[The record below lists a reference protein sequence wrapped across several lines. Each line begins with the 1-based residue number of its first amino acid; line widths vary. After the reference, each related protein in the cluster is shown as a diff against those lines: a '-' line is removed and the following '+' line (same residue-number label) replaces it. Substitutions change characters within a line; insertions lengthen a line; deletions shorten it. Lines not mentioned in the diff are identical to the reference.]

1 MKTGSS
7 GLLLRGIC
15 LVLLLACAGVAAAPA
30 PALAQTSQTIQQII
44 VTGNQRIEPETIA
57 SYMTVEIG
65 DPFDP
70 QRIDDSLKSLFA
82 TGLFADVSIRREGDS
97 LIVQVV
103 ENPIINR
110 IAFEGNR
117 TLKSEELEAEV
128 QLRPRTVYTR
138 TKVQNDVARILEIY
152 RRNGHFSATV
162 EPKVI
167 RQDQNRVDLVFEVDE
182 GEPTRVRE
190 INFIGNEAY
199 SDGRLRE
206 QIATKE
212 TAWYR
217 FFGSD
222 DTYDPDRLAYDQE
235 LLRRY
240 YLSRGYADFRVL
252 SVVADLT
259 PDRRD
264 FFITF
269 TIEEGPRYEFGEIA
283 VISELRGLEPGDIED
298 ELTMDPGDWYDAQEV
313 EDVVQDMTIELGNR
327 GFAFVN
333 VRPRAQRDRETL
345 TVNVEFLV
353 GEGDHIYVERINIVG
368 TFRTEDEVIRRQ
380 FKLAEG
386 DAFNLARLQRSENQV
401 RALDFF
407 NVVDIT
413 TEPGSQPD
421 TTVINVAVEEKST
434 GELSLGL
441 GFSTFDSVLFNIAIR
456 ERNLLGKG
464 QRLSLDLA
472 VSTRR
477 QTINLSFTEP
487 YFLDRNLSAG
497 FDIFK
502 NRLDLQSESSFTQDN
517 IGFVLRMGYPVTEH
531 LRQSLYYSLV
541 STTIEDVPSD
551 ASIYIKDQEGT
562 TVTSAIGQQLDY
574 DRLNDP
580 LEPTSG
586 YLLQFGQD
594 FAGLGGTANFFRN
607 RAGVTAYYPF
617 SEDWVGSVKV
627 EGGVVEGLFGKDVDI
642 QDRFF
647 LGGSSLRGFEPAGVG
662 PRDVLTGD
670 SLGGNIFYTTSFE
683 LTVPLGLPK
692 ELGLTGRL
700 FSDWGNLY
708 DVDEGGLPTINIRDE
723 SYIRGSVGV
732 GFAYNSPLG
741 PIRLDFAKDVR
752 RLDYDRTEFFRF
764 SFGTTF

>member
-1 MKTGSS
+1 MRT
-7 GLLLRGIC
+7 LCLA
-15 LVLLLACAGVAAAPA
+15 LVLVWAGVAATAQPA
-30 PALAQTSQTIQQII
+30 AAQTSQYIEQIV

-57 SYMTVEIG
+57 SYMTVDVG
-65 DPFDP
+65 DAFDP
-70 QRIDDSLKSLFA
+70 RQIDDSLKSLFA
-82 TGLFADVSIRREGDS
+82 TGMFADVSIRREGDS

-117 TLKSEELEAEV
+117 DLKSEDLEAEV

-167 RQDQNRVDLVFEVDE
+167 RQEQNRVDLVFEVDE
-182 GEPTRVRE
+182 GDPTKVRE

-199 SDGRLRE
+199 SDGSLRE
-206 QIATKE
+206 EIATKE
-212 TAWYR
+212 SAWYR
-217 FFGSD
+217 FFTTD
-222 DTYDPDRLAYDQE
+222 DTYDPDRLAFDQE
-235 LLRRY
+235 LLRRF

-259 PDRRD
+259 ADRRD

-269 TIEEGPRYEFGEIA
+269 TIEEGPRYQFGEVG
-283 VISELRGLEPGDIED
+283 VISELRGLEPADIEG
-298 ELTMDPGDWYDAQEV
+298 EVTMDPGDWYDAQEV

-333 VRPRAQRDRETL
+333 VRPRAQRDRENL
-345 TVNVEFLV
+345 TVDVNFLV
-353 GEGDHIYVERINIVG
+353 GEGEHVYVEEINIYG
-368 TFRTEDEVIRRQ
+368 NFRTEDEVIRRQ

-386 DAFNLARLQRSENQV
+386 DAFNLARLQRSEKLV
-401 RALDFF
+401 RELDFF
-407 NVVDIT
+407 NTVEVT
-413 TEPGSQPD
+413 TEPGTQPD

-434 GELSLGL
+434 GELSIGA
-441 GFSTFDSVLFNIAIR
+441 GFSTFDSVLFTISIR

-472 VSTRR
+472 LSSRR
-477 QTINLSFTEP
+477 QTIGLSFTEP
-487 YFLDRNLSAG
+487 YFLDRDLSAG

-502 NRLDLQSESSFTQDN
+502 RRLDLQSESSYTQDN
-517 IGFVLRMGYPVTEH
+517 IGLVLRMGYPVTEH
-531 LRQSLYYSLV
+531 LRQSLYYTLA
-541 STTIEDVPSD
+541 STTIEDVDSD
-551 ASIYIKDQEGT
+551 ASIYIQDQEGT
-562 TVTSAIGQQLDY
+562 TVTSAVGNELTY
-574 DRLNDP
+574 DRRNDALN
-580 LEPTSG
+580 PTSG
-586 YLLQFGQD
+586 YLLQFGHD
-594 FAGLGGTANFFRN
+594 FAGLGGNAKFFRQ
-607 RAGVTAYYPF
+607 RGSGTVYYPF
-617 SEDWVGSVKV
+617 AQDWTGSFKL
-627 EGGVVEGLFGKDVDI
+627 EGGRIFGLFGEDVRI

-647 LGGSSLRGFEPAGVG
+647 LGGASLRGFEPAGVG
-662 PRDVLTGD
+662 PRDVDTGD
-670 SLGGNIFYTTSFE
+670 SLGGNIFYAASFE
-683 LTVPLGLPK
+683 LTVPLGLPR

-700 FSDWGNLY
+700 FSDWGSLY
-708 DVDEGGLPTINIRDE
+708 SLDEDSITGVNAKNVEDE
-723 SYIRGSVGV
+723 NYLRGSIGI
-732 GFAYNSPLG
+732 GFAYQSPLG

>member
-1 MKTGSS
+1 MRT
-7 GLLLRGIC
+7 LCLA
-15 LVLLLACAGVAAAPA
+15 LVLVWAGVAATAQPA
-30 PALAQTSQTIQQII
+30 DAQTSQYIEQIV

-57 SYMTVEIG
+57 SYMTVDVG
-65 DPFDP
+65 DAFDP
-70 QRIDDSLKSLFA
+70 RLIDDSLKSLFA

-117 TLKSEELEAEV
+117 DLKSEELEAEV

-167 RQDQNRVDLVFEVDE
+167 RQEQNRVDLVFEIDE
-182 GEPTRVRE
+182 GDPTRVRE

-199 SDGRLRE
+199 SDGSLRE
-206 QIATKE
+206 EIATKE
-212 TAWYR
+212 SAWYR
-217 FFGSD
+217 FFTTD

-235 LLRRY
+235 LLRRF

-259 PDRRD
+259 ADRRD

-269 TIEEGPRYEFGEIA
+269 TIEEGPRYRFGEVG
-283 VISELRGLEPGDIED
+283 VISELRGLEPEDIEGD
-298 ELTMDPGDWYDAQEV
+298 LTMDPGDWYDAQEV

-327 GFAFVN
+327 GFAFVD
-333 VRPRAQRDRETL
+333 VRPRAQRDRENL
-345 TVNVEFLV
+345 TVDVNFLV
-353 GEGDHIYVERINIVG
+353 GEGDHIYVEEINIYG
-368 TFRTEDEVIRRQ
+368 NFRTEDEVIRRQ

-386 DAFNLARLQRSENQV
+386 DAFNLARLQRSEKLV
-401 RALDFF
+401 RELDFF
-407 NVVDIT
+407 NTVAIT

-434 GELSLGL
+434 GELSMGA
-441 GFSTFDSVLFNIAIR
+441 GFSTFDSVLFTISIR
-456 ERNLLGKG
+456 ERNLLGTG

-472 VSTRR
+472 LSGRR

-487 YFLDRNLSAG
+487 YFLDRDLAAG

-502 NRLDLQSESSFTQDN
+502 RRLDLQSESSFTQDN
-517 IGFVLRMGYPVTEH
+517 IGFVLRMAYPVTEH
-531 LRQSLYYSLV
+531 LKQSLYYTLA
-541 STTIEDVPSD
+541 STTIEDVDSD
-551 ASIYIKDQEGT
+551 ASIYIQDQEGT
-562 TVTSAIGQQLDY
+562 TVTSAVGQQLEY
-574 DRLNDP
+574 DRRNDALN
-580 LEPTSG
+580 PTSG

-594 FAGLGGTANFFRN
+594 FAGLGGNAKFLRHRVGGT
-607 RAGVTAYYPF
+607 VYYPF
-617 SEDWVGSVKV
+617 GTDWTGSVKL
-627 EGGVVEGLFGKDVDI
+627 EGGNITGLFGEDVRI

-647 LGGSSLRGFEPAGVG
+647 LGGASLRGFEPAGVG
-662 PRDVLTGD
+662 PRDVKTGD
-670 SLGGNIFYTTSFE
+670 SLGGNIFYTASFE
-683 LTVPLGLPK
+683 LTVPLGLPR

-700 FSDWGNLY
+700 FSDWGSLY
-708 DVDEGGLPTINIRDE
+708 SLDEGSITGVNAKNVEDE
-723 SYIRGSVGV
+723 NYLRGSVGI
-732 GFAYNSPLG
+732 GFAYQSPLG

>member
-1 MKTGSS
+1 MRIGSS
-7 GLLLRGIC
+7 VAFVRC
-15 LVLLLACAGVAAAPA
+15 LCLAFFVAFAGVMTVSAPA
-30 PALAQTSQTIQQII
+30 VAQTSQTIQQIV

-57 SYMTVEIG
+57 SYMTVSVG
-65 DPFDP
+65 DAFDP
-70 QRIDDSLKSLFA
+70 RRIDDSLKSLFA

-117 TLKSEELEAEV
+117 TLKTEDLEPEV

-167 RQDQNRVDLVFEVDE
+167 RQEQNRVDLVFEIDE
-182 GEPTRVRE
+182 GDPTRVRE
-190 INFIGNEAY
+190 INFIGNEAF
-199 SDGRLRE
+199 SDSTLRE

-217 FFGSD
+217 FFTSD
-222 DTYDPDRLAYDQE
+222 DTYDPDRLAFDQE

-240 YLSRGYADFRVL
+240 YLSEGYADFRVL

-283 VISELRGLEPGDIED
+283 VISELRGLEPADIEG

-313 EDVVQDMTIELGNR
+313 EDVVQDMTIELGER

-333 VRPRAQRDRETL
+333 VRPRAERDRENL
-345 TVNVEFLV
+345 TINVNFLV
-353 GEGDHIYVERINIVG
+353 GEGDHIYVERINIYG
-368 TFRTEDEVIRRQ
+368 NFRTEDEVIRRQ

-386 DAFNLARLQRSENQV
+386 DAFNLARLQRSEKLV
-401 RALDFF
+401 RELDFF
-407 NVVDIT
+407 NVVEVT
-413 TEPGSQPD
+413 TEPGTQPD

-434 GELSLGL
+434 GELSIGA
-441 GFSTFDSVLFNIAIR
+441 GFSTFDSVLFNISIR

-472 VSTRR
+472 LSARR

-487 YFLDRNLSAG
+487 YFLERDLAAG

-502 NRLDLQSESSFTQDN
+502 RRLDLQNESSFTQDN
-517 IGFVLRMGYPVTEH
+517 IGFVLRMAYPVTEH
-531 LRQSLYYSLV
+531 LRQSLYYTLA
-541 STTIEDVPSD
+541 STTIEDVDSG
-551 ASIYIKDQEGT
+551 ASIYVKDQEGT

-574 DRLNDP
+574 DRRDNT

-594 FAGLGGTANFFRN
+594 FAGLGGTAKYFRN
-607 RAGVTAYYPF
+607 RAGATFYYPF
-617 SEDWVGSVKV
+617 APEWVGSMKV
-627 EGGVVEGLFGKDVDI
+627 EGGVIDGIFGEDVNI

-662 PRDVLTGD
+662 PRDVKTGD
-670 SLGGNIFYTTSFE
+670 SLGGNIFYTGSLE
-683 LTVPLGLPK
+683 LTVPLGLPR

-700 FSDWGNLY
+700 FSDWGSLY
-708 DVDEGGLPTINIRDE
+708 DVDEGGLPTTNIRDE
-723 SYIRGSVGV
+723 NYIRGSVGI
-732 GFAYNSPLG
+732 GFAYQSPLG
-741 PIRLDFAKDVR
+741 PIRFDFAKDVR

>member
-1 MKTGSS
+1 MKFGSS
-7 GLLLRGIC
+7 GAIIRGFC
-15 LVLLLACAGVAAAPA
+15 LALALACTAVVSAPA
-30 PALAQTSQTIQQII
+30 PTWAQTSQTIQQII

-57 SYMTVEIG
+57 SYMTVEVG
-65 DPFDP
+65 DVFDP
-70 QRIDDSLKSLFA
+70 RRIDDSLKSLFA

-167 RQDQNRVDLVFEVDE
+167 RQEQNRVDLVFEIDE

-199 SDGRLRE
+199 SDGTLRE
-206 QIATKE
+206 QISTKE

-217 FFGSD
+217 FFGTD
-222 DTYDPDRLAYDQE
+222 DTYDPDRLAFDQE

-240 YLSRGYADFRVL
+240 YLSKGYADFRVL

-269 TIEEGPRYEFGEIA
+269 TIDEGPRYEFGD
-283 VISELRGLEPGDIED
+283 VIVVSELRGLEPEDIEG
-298 ELTMDPGDWYDAQEV
+298 ELSMDPGDWYDAQEV

-327 GFAFVN
+327 GFAFVE
-333 VRPRAQRDRETL
+333 VRPRAERDRENL
-345 TVNVEFLV
+345 TVNVSFLV
-353 GEGDHIYVERINIVG
+353 GEGEHIYVERIDIYGN
-368 TFRTEDEVIRRQ
+368 FRTEDEVIRRQ

-386 DAFNLARLQRSENQV
+386 DAFNLARLQRSERQV
-401 RALDFF
+401 RELDFF
-407 NVVDIT
+407 NTVDIT

-421 TTVINVAVEEKST
+421 TTIINVAVEEKST
-434 GELSLGL
+434 GELSLGA
-441 GFSTFDSVLFNIAIR
+441 GFSTFDSVLFNISIR

-472 VSTRR
+472 LSTRR

-487 YFLDRNLSAG
+487 YFLDRDLSAG

-502 NRLDLQSESSFTQDN
+502 RRLDLQSESSFTQDN

-531 LRQSLYYSLV
+531 LRQSLYYSLT
-541 STTIEDVPSD
+541 STKIEDVDSS

-574 DRLNDP
+574 DRLDDS
-580 LEPTSG
+580 LAPTSG

-594 FAGLGGTANFFRN
+594 LAGFGGTAKFFRN
-607 RAGVTAYYPF
+607 RAGATFYYPF
-617 SEDWVGSVKV
+617 DPDWVGSVKV
-627 EGGVVEGLFGKDVDI
+627 EGGVIEGLFGQDVNI

-662 PRDVLTGD
+662 PRDVKTGD
-670 SLGGNIFYTTSFE
+670 SLGGNVFYTTSFE

-723 SYIRGSVGV
+723 SYIRGSVGI